1 MTDVHASWVI
11 GDLVKRT
18 AFNLPNKI
26 AVISGD
32 TRLTYRE
39 LDAQSNAFGN
49 AMLDLGVKPADRV
62 AVLSRNS
69 LEFIIIHYGLA
80 KIGAVMVPLNF
91 RYTERELTFVV
102 NDSGA
107 KMLIF
112 QGEFA
117 DLISACQPKLPGVL
131 HYASIGNV
139 GEGMNDY
146 YRLVEK
152 YPTTPPKVAVKEED
166 ECTLLY
172 TAGTTGS
179 PKGAIISHKASVAT
193 SISVSIDL
201 CIQEDDI
208 ALISAP
214 LFHAGQINLSLHPM
228 ASVGGT
234 LVLLA
239 KFDPDE
245 ALHLIGKEKITR
257 IGMVPTMLYQLIESP
272 KFKDTDINSIRRVN
286 YGASPIPRNGL
297 RMTLESF
304 KDIEITQSYGTSECG
319 QLTVLKPQDQLRKF
333 GCTGKAMTFVDLRIF
348 DANSQDVPPGEIGE
362 IVTRGPHVMSGYLK
376 RAEETEEAFKKGW
389 YHTGDM
395 ATSDDEGFIT
405 IVDRKRDMIIS
416 GGENIY
422 PKEIEDVLGS
432 HPAVLEVAV
441 FGIPDEKWVE
451 SVCAAIVLKSGMKA
465 SEAEIIDYCK
475 KNLASYKKPKVVTFV
490 DSLPK
495 NELGK
500 TLKKV
505 LKAPYWKNYARKI

>member
-1 MTDVHASWVI
+1 MTDVHTGWVI
-11 GDLVKRT
+11 GDLVERT

-39 LDAQSNAFGN
+39 LNAQSNAFGN
-49 AMLDLGVKPADRV
+49 AMLDLGVEPEDRV

-69 LEFIIIHYGLA
+69 VEFIIIHYGLA
-80 KIGAVMVPLNF
+80 KIGAIMVPLNF

-102 NDSGA
+102 SDSEA
-107 KMLIF
+107 TMLIF
-112 QGEFA
+112 QREFA

-131 HYASIGNV
+131 NYVSIGDI

-152 YPTTPPKVAVKEED
+152 YPRTPPKVAVKEED

-193 SISVSIDL
+193 SISVIIDL
-201 CIQEDDI
+201 WVQEDDI

-228 ASVGGT
+228 AAVGGT

-245 ALHLIGKEKITR
+245 ALHLIGRENVTR
-257 IGMVPTMLYQLIESP
+257 IGMVPTMLYQLMESP
-272 KFKDTDINSIRRVN
+272 RFKDTDINSVRRVN
-286 YGASPIPRNGL
+286 YGASPITRNVL
-297 RMTLESF
+297 RMVLECF
-304 KDIEITQSYGTSECG
+304 KDIKITQSYGTSECG
-319 QLTVLKPQDQLRKF
+319 QLTVLKPQEQLRKF

-348 DANSQDVPPGEIGE
+348 DAQSRDVPPGEIGE

-376 RAEETEEAFKKGW
+376 RTEGNQ
-389 YHTGDM
+389 GGIQ
-395 ATSDDEGFIT
+395 EG
-405 IVDRKRDMIIS
+405 VVPY
-416 GGENIY
+416 GGH
-422 PKEIEDVLGS
+422 G
-432 HPAVLEVAV
+432 H
-441 FGIPDEKWVE
+441 F
-451 SVCAAIVLKSGMKA
+451 
-465 SEAEIIDYCK
+465 
-475 KNLASYKKPKVVTFV
+475 
-490 DSLPK
+490 
-495 NELGK
+495 
-500 TLKKV
+500 
-505 LKAPYWKNYARKI
+505 